1 MSKIGIYKEPDH
13 NITRY
18 LERGFKTWLMHWH
31 REIEIVHV
39 IEGPCTFIVGKKSY
53 EGNAGDFLVMRGCEP
68 HQFVT
73 YPEKKMQICKFN
85 VGLIYGI
92 TKRFQ
97 YPKTFISAEEIA
109 RVPGL
114 YGELC
119 SVFNKIG
126 QVYENLG
133 SDILSDCY
141 TVLLFS
147 LLAENFPDSSGNAVY
162 DAESL
167 LNLQTVLDYIDT
179 NYARAITLQTLA
191 EKINY
196 SDSYIF
202 LLFSRYSGMSYKE
215 YIDRVRISHA
225 TEYIRKGGKTF
236 TEIAALCGYDTIR
249 TFNNVFKRMMDC
261 TPTEYKNAQVESKSP
276 QFDEDEC

>member
-1 MSKIGIYKEPDH
+1 MSKIGIYKEPEH

-31 REIEIVHV
+31 REIEIVHLM
-39 IEGPCTFIVGKKSY
+39 EGDCKYIVGKKEY
-53 EGNAGDFLVMRGCEP
+53 QCKAGDFIIARGCEP

-73 YPEKKMQICKFN
+73 YPEKKMQVCKFN

-92 TKRFQ
+92 TKKFQ
-97 YPKTFISAEEIA
+97 YPKTYISNEEIK

-114 YGELC
+114 YEELC

-126 QVYENLG
+126 NEFRTKG
-133 SDILSDCY
+133 SGIILDCY

-147 LLAENFPDSSGNAVY
+147 LLAENFPDNSEVAAY
-162 DAESL
+162 DSESL
-167 LNLQTVLDYIDT
+167 LNLQIILDYIEN
-179 NYARAITLQTLA
+179 NYSHAITLQTLA

-196 SDSYIF
+196 SDSYIS
-202 LLFSRYSGMSYKE
+202 LLFSKYSGMSYKE

-225 TEYIRKGGKTF
+225 TEYIRKGGKNF
-236 TEIAALCGYDTIR
+236 TEIATLCGYDTIR
-249 TFNNVFKRMMDC
+249 TFNNVFKRIMGC
-261 TPTEYKNAQVESKSP
+261 TPTEYKNEQIEIKNT
-276 QFDEDEC
+276 QFNEDEC